1 MPENEFFR
9 TNDSKHVFFFDIAA
23 PSRYSND
30 DYSNC
35 YSNVP
40 YYSDQIAF
48 KIIFKP
54 FLTFMEMI
62 LQNLSNV

>member
-1 MPENEFFR
+1 MNFFEQ
-9 TNDSKHVFFFDIAA
+9 TIPNTFFFFDIAA